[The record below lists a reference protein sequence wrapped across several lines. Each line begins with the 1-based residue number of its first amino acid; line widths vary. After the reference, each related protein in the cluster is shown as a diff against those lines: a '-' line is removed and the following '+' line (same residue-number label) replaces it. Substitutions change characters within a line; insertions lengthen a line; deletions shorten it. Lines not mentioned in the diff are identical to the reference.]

1 MIFVSFLVVAVAVV
15 EGSGTAC
22 VRGTRHGMV
31 RIRLMRLLCGQ
42 ETGDGTAGSSGPPCM
57 EMVMC
62 AVTCHGECGDEVLWY
77 ELSVF

>member
-1 MIFVSFLVVAVAVV
+1 
-15 EGSGTAC
+15 
-22 VRGTRHGMV
+22 MV
-31 RIRLMRLLCGQ
+31 RIRLMRLLCAQ
-42 ETGDGTAGSSGPPCM
+42 ETGDGTAGSSSPPCM